1 MPTLAAI
8 SVDDAQATPVAHTFA
23 PLSIDN
29 AGVASFVDRTSGIP
43 IGYATF
49 DVSLRSP
56 IAIKPG
62 QTSAGR
68 SYKVTARVFVPTLE
82 QTSASTSSGIQ
93 PAPIKAYD
101 HVANIQFILPERGT
115 TLERK
120 TLVAYVR
127 NFLSNASV
135 ETAIADL
142 EPFF

>member
-8 SVDDAQATPVAHTFA
+8 SVNDAQATPVAHTFA

-29 AGVASFVDRTSGIP
+29 TGVASFVDRASGIP
-43 IGYATF
+43 IGYASF
-49 DVSLRSP
+49 DISLRSP

-82 QTSASTSSGIQ
+82 QTSASTSTGIQ
-93 PAPIKAYD
+93 PAPTKAYD

-120 TLVAYVR
+120 TLVAYVC
-127 NFLSNASV
+127 NLLSNAAV
-135 ETAIADL
+135 KAVITDL
-142 EPFF
+142 EPYF